1 MYKCGPQKEE
11 ETKVLEAD
19 SKLKVEM
26 KLEETRVASES
37 KGKVMVEKETETD
50 LDEMNKLKV
59 SEGQMEVVS
68 EAHTDREVEDSI
80 KDVANSEV
88 E

>member
-1 MYKCGPQKEE
+1 
-11 ETKVLEAD
+11 
-19 SKLKVEM
+19 M

-68 EAHTDREVEDSI
+68 EAHTDRELRIVL
-80 KDVANSEV
+80 KM
-88 E
+88 